1 MKVLITGGAGFIG
14 SHIVDVLIDR
24 GHRVVV
30 VDNLLTGFA
39 DNVNPTAKF
48 YQMSIRDQ
56 GLAEVFQQE
65 GPEIVIHHAAQMVI
79 QRSVADPV
87 FDAQENILGS
97 LNVIINSV
105 RFGVRKL
112 LYASSGGAI
121 YGEPEYLPVDE
132 RHPINP
138 VSEYG
143 ASKHAVEHYLYLYGH
158 RNRLNYVVLR
168 YSNVYGPR
176 QNPAGEA
183 GVVAIFA
190 SQMLRGERPTI
201 FGSGDKT
208 RDYIHVFDV
217 VDANLL
223 AMERGENATFNL
235 GSGTETS
242 DQEMFDTQADVL
254 GYTGSPLYA
263 PVRPGEIH
271 RICLD
276 SSKAQRELN
285 WYPKFSLRHGLSQ
298 TAEHY
303 KLLARQASR

>member
-1 MKVLITGGAGFIG
+1 MKVLVTGGAGFIG
-14 SHIVDVLIDR
+14 SHIVDALIDR
-24 GHRVVV
+24 GHLVVV
-30 VDNLLTGFA
+30 VDNLLTDFA

-56 GLAEVFQQE
+56 GLAGVFQQE
-65 GPEIVIHHAAQMVI
+65 DPEIVIHHAAQMVI
-79 QRSVADPV
+79 QKSVADPV

-105 RFGVRKL
+105 RFSVRKL
-112 LYASSGGAI
+112 IYASSGGAI

-132 RHPINP
+132 KHPINP
-138 VSEYG
+138 ISEYG
-143 ASKHAVEHYLYLYGH
+143 ASKHAVEHYLYLYGR

-176 QNPAGEA
+176 QNPGGEA

-217 VDANLL
+217 VEANLL
-223 AMERGENATFNL
+223 AMERGANAIYNL
-235 GSGTETS
+235 GTGIETS
-242 DQEMFDTQADVL
+242 DQEMFDTQAGIL

-271 RICLD
+271 RLCLD
-276 SSKAQRELN
+276 SSKVQKELS
-285 WYPKFSLRHGLSQ
+285 WHPKFDLRQGLSQ

-303 KLLARQASR
+303 KVLARRVPR